1 MTLQATSNI
10 LTLILQNVNSLLND
24 KNTSISIH
32 DNEIHNHIK
41 LIVILIN
48 SIHSIATLF
57 IIHCFL
63 NHVDQMF
70 TCSFY
75 LLKVFVI

>member
-32 DNEIHNHIK
+32 DNEIYNHIK

>member
-32 DNEIHNHIK
+32 DNEIYNHIK
-41 LIVILIN
+41 LILILIN

>member
-1 MTLQATSNI
+1 MILQATSNI

-24 KNTSISIH
+24 KNTSISIY
-32 DNEIHNHIK
+32 DDEIYNHIK
-41 LIVILIN
+41 LIVTLIN
-48 SIHSIATLF
+48 SINSIATLF

-70 TCSFY
+70 TCSFN